1 MSEVKQ
7 KVDYYTDLHRAYEK
21 MCEHIKL
28 GWKIHTCTMGT
39 YTAGYGSHE
48 KILVV
53 YEKEV

>member
-21 MCEHIKL
+21 MCEHIKS
-28 GWKIHTCTMGT
+28 GWRIHTCTMGT
-39 YTAGYGSHE
+39 YYVGVACE

-53 YEKEV
+53 YEREV